1 VVAEIAL
8 EPVCLAFKLGHVLGE
23 FVELLAILLDIAFH
37 RPLKHPGAFFY
48 LVGVVFELFERRL
61 VEKIKE

>member
-1 VVAEIAL
+1 
-8 EPVCLAFKLGHVLGE
+8 LAFKLGHVLGE

>member
-23 FVELLAILLDIAFH
+23 FVELLALILDITFH
-37 RPLKHPGAFFY
+37 RPPKHPGALFY
-48 LVGVVFELFERRL
+48 LVGVVFELFER
-61 VEKIKE
+61 